1 MGRHIGSEPADERDN
16 FYVCSACR
24 HAWIGAVDRRFRETS
39 DLFVLTRMICEPKKR
54 NAQYV
59 YARLEE
65 RSLIWVKPQ
74 AARRHY
80 EFAVTTIFKVE

>member
-1 MGRHIGSEPADERDN
+1 LIASRPT
-16 FYVCSACR
+16 SAIISTSATR
-24 HAWIGAVDRRFRETS
+24 AVGAVDGRFREAS
-39 DLFVLTRMICEPKKR
+39 DFFVLTRMICEPKKR
-54 NAQYV
+54 SAQYV

-65 RSLIWVKPQ
+65 RSLIWVKPR